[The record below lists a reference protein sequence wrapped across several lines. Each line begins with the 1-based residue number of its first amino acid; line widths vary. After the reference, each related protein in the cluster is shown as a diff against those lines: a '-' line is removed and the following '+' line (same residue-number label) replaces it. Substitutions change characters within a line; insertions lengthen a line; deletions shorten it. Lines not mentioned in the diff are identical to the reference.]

1 MTHPVLADALAQ
13 ACRQIPG
20 TLAAVCADLR
30 SGDILASHAGD
41 APAAATDELAGLAA
55 RVLAGGRDAGLNR
68 LWRAGADSVEGG
80 DELVVLEPERCF
92 VILRAVTRPH
102 FALVFL
108 TGRAADVG
116 LTIART
122 RAVKASFEDALRQ
135 L

>member
-1 MTHPVLADALAQ
+1 MTHPVLADALAES
-13 ACRQIPG
+13 CGQIPD

-30 SGDILASHAGD
+30 SGDILASQVGD
-41 APAAATDELAGLAA
+41 VPAAAPDDLAGLAA
-55 RVLAGGRDAGLNR
+55 RVFAGGRDAGLNR
-68 LWRAGADSVEGG
+68 LWRAETESVEGG
-80 DELVVLEPERCF
+80 DELVLLEPGRCF

-122 RAVKASFEDALRQ
+122 RAVKASFEEALRR